1 LSNYIRSKTEIP
13 SIFNSDFLS
22 KMIKCLD
29 AIEGN
34 AKAILTRVFAI
45 YVEDRLDDSE
55 YIRNVKAVI
64 EATRDFVEKNPE
76 ITDTPKILDKVLYSF
91 SKEIW
96 LENLKKASEKEMS
109 SDSEEVVAENEGYHE
124 YYFDYIYHHGI
135 YPR

>member
-1 LSNYIRSKTEIP
+1 
-13 SIFNSDFLS
+13 
-22 KMIKCLD
+22 MMKCLD

-34 AKAILTRVFAI
+34 VKAILTRVFAI

-64 EATRDFVEKNPE
+64 EATRDFVEKNPGV
-76 ITDTPKILDKVLYSF
+76 TDAPKILDKVLYSY
-91 SKEIW
+91 SKGIW
-96 LENLKKASEKEMS
+96 LQNLKEASKKELS
-109 SDSEEVVAENEGYHE
+109 SDSEEVVSEDEGYHE